1 MEYLKKIGKIAI
13 PATMLLLPFVNVLAV
28 LPPGT
33 DPCVQTGTCNTT
45 WSLTVIQD
53 LIGRI
58 AQFLIFV
65 GVVIA
70 VIFIIWGG
78 ITWMSAGGNDEKA
91 KAAKIRIK
99 NGIYGAAIVLG
110 VGVILQVIAKL
121 ITASF
126 FG

>member
-1 MEYLKKIGKIAI
+1 MGYLKKIAKIAV

-28 LPPGT
+28 PIPSPCDQVGGCGT
-33 DPCVQTGTCNTT
+33 VWNLSYIQGLIQTVAN
-45 WSLTVIQD
+45 
-53 LIGRI
+53 
-58 AQFLIFV
+58 FLIIV
-65 GVVIA
+65 GVIIA

-78 ITWMSAGGNDEKA
+78 ITWMAAGGDETKA
-91 KAAKIRIK
+91 KEAKTRIK

-121 ITASF
+121 VTASF

>member
-1 MEYLKKIGKIAI
+1 MEYLKKIAKITV

-28 LPPGT
+28 PIPSPCDQVGGCGT
-33 DPCVQTGTCNTT
+33 VWNLSYIQGLIQTVAN
-45 WSLTVIQD
+45 
-53 LIGRI
+53 
-58 AQFLIFV
+58 FLIIV
-65 GVVIA
+65 GVIIA

-78 ITWMSAGGNDEKA
+78 ITWMAAGGNEERA
-91 KAAKIRIK
+91 KAAKTRIK

-121 ITASF
+121 VTASF

>member
-28 LPPGT
+28 PVPSPCDQVGGCGT
-33 DPCVQTGTCNTT
+33 V
-45 WSLTVIQD
+45 WSLSYIQG
-53 LIGRI
+53 LIQTI
-58 AQFLIFV
+58 ANFLIIV

-78 ITWMSAGGNDEKA
+78 ITWMSAGGDDAKA
-91 KAAKIRIK
+91 KTAKTRIK

-110 VGVILQVIAKL
+110 VGVILQVIAKI